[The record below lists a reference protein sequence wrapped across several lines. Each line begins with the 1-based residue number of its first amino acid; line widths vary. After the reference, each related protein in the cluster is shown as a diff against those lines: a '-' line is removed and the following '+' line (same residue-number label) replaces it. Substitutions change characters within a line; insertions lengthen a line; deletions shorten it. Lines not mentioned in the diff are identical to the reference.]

1 MSHTSLVTEDKYNV
15 RENIA
20 EILLGDRYV
29 ETVNEVSQ
37 ITASVTEAPA
47 QLVAGINLEFSKSV
61 GKLEDHLSFLIN
73 LNKILSI
80 NEKEK
85 INTYSRNSL

>member
-1 MSHTSLVTEDKYNV
+1 MSYTSLVIDDQYNV

-20 EILLGDRYV
+20 EILSGDCYA

-37 ITASVTEAPA
+37 ILASVTEAPA

-61 GKLEDHLSFLIN
+61 GKLEDRPLI
-73 LNKILSI
+73 LIDPNKI
-80 NEKEK
+80 NH
-85 INTYSRNSL
+85 SLK